1 MMPDGDAKAS
11 YPAYNISSISG
22 RIRCLHRYPAFS
34 RLIFNFPA
42 VNRFSPGLF
51 P

>member
-11 YPAYNISSISG
+11 YPAYNISLIPG
-22 RIRCLHRYPAFS
+22 RIRCLHCHPAFS
-34 RLIFNFPA
+34 RLIFNFPI
-42 VNRFSPGLF
+42 VNRFSPGLL